1 MPLEPQLGTSE
12 GMLRISAILFSGLVG
27 VVHGQSPTVPAAAP
41 EALRLYRLGPGDL
54 IQLQFHYNPELNAEI
69 AVRPDGYLS
78 GSLVGELKAAGL
90 SPGELSEQLTRA
102 YAKHLRNPQLTV
114 VLKSPA
120 GQSVFVGG
128 EVMGARAVELKGS
141 LTFLQAVM
149 SVGGPRTS
157 ARLSEAL
164 LVRYQGEGK
173 AEVVKV
179 DLAKVMKGSSPDIT
193 LQAYDVLMIPKRR
206 VAKVAQF
213 VDEYINAMVPK
224 SLFFPYNLNNTISY
238 NVR

>member
-1 MPLEPQLGTSE
+1 
-12 GMLRISAILFSGLVG
+12 
-27 VVHGQSPTVPAAAP
+27 
-41 EALRLYRLGPGDL
+41 
-54 IQLQFHYNPELNAEI
+54 
-69 AVRPDGYLS
+69 
-78 GSLVGELKAAGL
+78 
-90 SPGELSEQLTRA
+90 
-102 YAKHLRNPQLTV
+102 
-114 VLKSPA
+114 
-120 GQSVFVGG
+120 
-128 EVMGARAVELKGS
+128 MGARAVELKGS